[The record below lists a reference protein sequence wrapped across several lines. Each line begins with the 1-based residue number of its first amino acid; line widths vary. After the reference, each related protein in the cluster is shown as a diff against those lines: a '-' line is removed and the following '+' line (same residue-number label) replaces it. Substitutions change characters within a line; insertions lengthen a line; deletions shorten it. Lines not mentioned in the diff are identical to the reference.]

1 MWQTPRQVSIG
12 TQENDPG
19 SDEVIARVRSLPAG
33 VATEMRTN
41 LFKTPITDA
50 SISIHEYQSAHRAN
64 LLSEKEGVCHFYS
77 IMTERG
83 IQWIINSRPS

>member
-1 MWQTPRQVSIG
+1 MTKMRQTPHRVSIG
-12 TQENDPG
+12 TRENDPG
-19 SDEVIARVRSLPAG
+19 SDEVIARVLPLPG
-33 VATEMRTN
+33 RVTTEMRTN

-64 LLSEKEGVCHFYS
+64 LLSKKEGVCHSYF

-83 IQWIINSRPS
+83 IQ